1 MLSFLPGIFLGV
13 SAACCFSMA
22 YLGSR
27 VFYEKSA
34 RGSWHLLAIAYIQ
47 MGGFAACIL
56 PLIWSPQLCSRTIA
70 LPLLGTVFFGMLGQL
85 VFFLTLKYANPSQ
98 VTPLLALKILILAF
112 GSVLLLHK
120 SLSLL
125 QWVSVVVCVTA
136 ALVLNFS
143 GAAIPRRALSGV
155 LVVCCAYALTD
166 ISATLLIQ
174 RIDALGIAHAALA
187 ATCVAY
193 VVSGLIAL
201 LLSIRVRNDL
211 HRPHLWTSAL
221 YFAIPYFLAD
231 ICIFTTF
238 RLVGPVFGNILLS
251 TRGIFS
257 ILLAKVVAQ
266 RNLLYLEQNVPTAVT
281 IRRLAAAALFTLAIA
296 LYVIGQSA

>member
-1 MLSFLPGIFLGV
+1 MLSFLPGILLGV
-13 SAACCFSMA
+13 SAACCFSVA

-34 RGSWHLLAIAYIQ
+34 RGPLHLLAISYIQ
-47 MGGFAACIL
+47 MGVFAACLLPFIWSKNPFSWAISL
-56 PLIWSPQLCSRTIA
+56 PLF
-70 LPLLGTVFFGMLGQL
+70 GTVFFGMFGQL

-120 SLSLL
+120 HLSLL
-125 QWVSVVVCVTA
+125 QWVSVVICFTA

-143 GAAIPRRALSGV
+143 GKAIPSRALLGI
-155 LVVCCAYALTD
+155 LVVCCVYALTD
-166 ISATLLIQ
+166 LSAVWLIQ
-174 RIDALGIAHAALA
+174 NLDRLGVAHSALV
-187 ATCVAY
+187 ATCLTY
-193 VVSGLIAL
+193 VFSGLIGL
-201 LLSIRVRNDL
+201 LLGIRVGQDL
-211 HRPHLWTSAL
+211 RMTHLWTSAL
-221 YFAIPYFLAD
+221 YFSIPFFLAD

-251 TRGIFS
+251 TRGMIS
-257 ILLAKVVAQ
+257 ILLAKVIAQ
-266 RNLLYLEQNVPTAVT
+266 KNLLYLEQQVTTAVT
-281 IRRLAAAALFTLAIA
+281 IRRLLAASLFTLAIA